1 MGFGVLFFGYFL
13 FINFAY
19 YTYTDAIAAVLVWYA
34 MTKLSG
40 INKGFRNGSYFAAV
54 LTVFGVGELA
64 VSIFDAFGM
73 LGDSTVIYSA
83 MASVRYLLIGLT
95 TILMLIGM
103 REVAREVGLAVIAE
117 RTRRLTYTTAVVYA
131 MNMLLEVGDI
141 VKIIDI
147 RILLYISVMMLFA
160 TLVLVCFNLSQIY
173 ACYAHI
179 CMPGQDTQ
187 KPRESRFGFVNAFRA
202 HEEEKKQEYVD
213 YKLAKLKK
221 KAEKRAEKGK
231 KTDEKQ
237 G

>member
-1 MGFGVLFFGYFL
+1 
-13 FINFAY
+13 
-19 YTYTDAIAAVLVWYA
+19 
-34 MTKLSG
+34 
-40 INKGFRNGSYFAAV
+40 
-54 LTVFGVGELA
+54 
-64 VSIFDAFGM
+64 
-73 LGDSTVIYSA
+73 
-83 MASVRYLLIGLT
+83 
-95 TILMLIGM
+95 MLIGM